1 MMKYVCLLV
10 LTLFSFFCYHW
21 YSAQKDVQ
29 DPERAEAQPN
39 FIATNLTTYRY
50 NQLGYL
56 YEIIHAD
63 HAETY
68 ISADLIEMTYPSLTY
83 YPARDPSSKKVL
95 KNTGNLQDS
104 DYWHIKADSG
114 SFNSKDSINLRNN
127 VKAQNYSTEAFIS
140 SIESGYLEL
149 DFTTNEVRTPEMVYI
164 NGKDFSNSCKGLNGN
179 LDTKYFELMENCH
192 ATYTGTV
199 NR

>member
-1 MMKYVCLLV
+1 MMKYASLVV
-10 LTLFSFFCYHW
+10 LTLFSYFCYHW
-21 YSAQKDVQ
+21 YSVKKDAV
-29 DPERAEAQPN
+29 DPEKTEAQPN
-39 FIATNLTTYRY
+39 FIAKNFTTYRY
-50 NQLGYL
+50 NQHGYL

-83 YPARDPSSKKVL
+83 YPARDLSSKKVI
-95 KNTGNLQDS
+95 KNQKNIQES
-104 DYWHIKADSG
+104 DYWHIKAESG
-114 SFNSKDSINLRNN
+114 SFNSKDSINLRKN
-127 VKAQNYSTEAFIS
+127 VKVQNHGVETLIS
-140 SIESGYLEL
+140 SIESDYLEL

-179 LDTKYFELMENCH
+179 LDTKYFELMEDCH
-192 ATYTGTV
+192 AIYTGTI